1 MWNMARSLILCY
13 GPFPFRPCDPAPL
26 ANESEKMTDPLLLTP
41 GPLTT
46 SDSVKR
52 AMLRDWGSR
61 DQGFIAL
68 TARVRAALLRVV
80 GADPSEGVYSCV
92 PIQGSGT
99 FAVEATIDT
108 LVPRGAS
115 LLVLANGAYGERI
128 AKIAERLHRTCKIY
142 RTEETEPPSPSD
154 IDRLLQG
161 DPNLSHIVMV
171 HCETTAGILNPLA
184 EIAEVA
190 HKRGRALIVD
200 AMSSFG
206 ALPIDVTR
214 LGLAAVI
221 ASSNKC
227 MEGVP
232 GMGFVVARTDALRAA
247 EGNAVSLS
255 LDLADQWQYM
265 EKTGQWRFTPP
276 THVLAAFDQAVSEF
290 EDEGGVEGRGR
301 RYAENCRVLVDGMTA
316 LGFEPLLSHNL
327 QAPIIVTFRTPADP
341 NYEFERFYNALRE
354 RGYAI
359 YPGKLTKADSFR
371 IGCIGRIYPKDL
383 QGAVAAVKA
392 VVEEMGI
399 KQRGRV

>member
-1 MWNMARSLILCY
+1 
-13 GPFPFRPCDPAPL
+13 
-26 ANESEKMTDPLLLTP
+26 MTDPILLTP

-46 SDSVKR
+46 SESVKQ
-52 AMLRDWGSR
+52 AMMRDWGSR
-61 DQGFIAL
+61 DTGFIAL
-68 TARVRAALLRVV
+68 TARVREALVKV
-80 GADPSEGVYSCV
+80 AGADPKTGTYSCV

-108 LVPRGAS
+108 LVPRAAG

-128 AKIAERLHRTCKIY
+128 AKIAERLGRRIHIY
-142 RTEETEPPSPSD
+142 RTEEHEPPPAVD
-154 IDRLLQG
+154 VEKLLTD
-161 DPNLSHIVMV
+161 DPTLTHVIMV

-190 HKRGRALIVD
+190 RRNGRALFVD

-206 ALPIDVTR
+206 AIPIDVVR
-214 LGLAAVI
+214 LGLTAVI

-227 MEGVP
+227 LEGVP
-232 GMGFVVARTDALRAA
+232 GMGFVIAKTDALRAA
-247 EGNAVSLS
+247 AGNAISLS

-276 THVLAAFDQAVSEF
+276 THVLSALDQAITEF
-290 EDEGGVEGRGR
+290 EAEGGVEGRGR
-301 RYAENCRVLVDGMTA
+301 RYAENCRVLIDGMTK
-316 LGFEPLLSHNL
+316 LGFEPMLSHNL

-341 NYEFERFYNALRE
+341 NYDFEKFYEALRK

-383 QGAVAAVKA
+383 QGAIAAVTA
-392 VVEEMGI
+392 VVDEMGL
-399 KQRGRV
+399 KQRAGRP

>member
-1 MWNMARSLILCY
+1 MA
-13 GPFPFRPCDPAPL
+13 DPI
-26 ANESEKMTDPLLLTP
+26 LLTP

-61 DQGFIAL
+61 DTGFIAL
-68 TARVRAALLRVV
+68 TARVRLALARIA
-80 GADPSEGVYSCV
+80 GAGPESGYACV

-99 FAVEATIDT
+99 FAVEATIDS
-108 LVPRGAS
+108 LIPRGAGV
-115 LLVLANGAYGERI
+115 LVLINGAYGERI
-128 AKIAERLHRTCKIY
+128 AKIAERLGHPVRIY
-142 RTEETEPPSPSD
+142 RTEEHEPPSPVEVQN
-154 IDRLLQG
+154 LLKA
-161 DPNLSHIVMV
+161 DPALGHIVMV

-184 EIAEVA
+184 EIAEVV
-190 HKRGRALIVD
+190 RDEGRALIVD

-206 ALPIDVTR
+206 AIPIDAEG

-227 MEGVP
+227 LEGVP
-232 GMGFVVARTDALRAA
+232 GMGFVIAKTDMLKAA
-247 EGNAVSLS
+247 AGNASSLS

-276 THVLAAFDQAVSEF
+276 THVLSALDQAITEF
-290 EDEGGVEGRGR
+290 EEEGGVAGRGR
-301 RYAENCRVLVDGMTA
+301 RYGENCKVLLEGMTK
-316 LGFEPLLSHNL
+316 LGFEPMLSHNL

-341 NYEFERFYNALRE
+341 NYDFEKFYDALRL

-371 IGCIGRIYPKDL
+371 IGCIGRIFPKDL
-383 QGAVAAVKA
+383 QGAIQAVSEVVA
-392 VVEEMGI
+392 EMGI
-399 KQRGRV
+399 MQRGGKNA